1 MRAVRVGKT
10 RVQVAR
16 HSKGK
21 VESVKLMQWRS
32 QLSVCCGEGFAC
44 VAEAHGNRLAAKMF
58 ETRAAMAAPP
68 MKSEH
73 SLMAARPE
81 PAVCAL
87 FLAPVWRG
95 RTRRGAANRMAGSL
109 DALKASRLQPR
120 CLQPSIQKSSTFFL
134 VRYFLRISLASF
146 IVSFLRTAK
155 TTRVWAGKAP

>member
-1 MRAVRVGKT
+1 
-10 RVQVAR
+10 
-16 HSKGK
+16 
-21 VESVKLMQWRS
+21 MQWRS

-109 DALKASRLQPR
+109 DAFESVEAAASVSAAVNPKKLDVFPCQVFFADFACEFYRFTFANCKNYPRLGW
-120 CLQPSIQKSSTFFL
+120 KSPVTE
-134 VRYFLRISLASF
+134 R
-146 IVSFLRTAK
+146 
-155 TTRVWAGKAP
+155 

>member
-1 MRAVRVGKT
+1 
-10 RVQVAR
+10 
-16 HSKGK
+16 
-21 VESVKLMQWRS
+21 MQWRS

-95 RTRRGAANRMAGSL
+95 RTRGGAANRMAGGL
-109 DALKASRLQPR
+109 DALKAQVGVAAVNPKKLDVFPCQVFFADFACEFYRFTFANCKNYPRLGW
-120 CLQPSIQKSSTFFL
+120 KSPVTE
-134 VRYFLRISLASF
+134 R
-146 IVSFLRTAK
+146 
-155 TTRVWAGKAP
+155 